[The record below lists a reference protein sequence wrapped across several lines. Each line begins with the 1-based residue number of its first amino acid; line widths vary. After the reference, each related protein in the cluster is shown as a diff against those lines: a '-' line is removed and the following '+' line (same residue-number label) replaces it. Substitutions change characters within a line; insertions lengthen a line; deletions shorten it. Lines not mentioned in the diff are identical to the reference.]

1 MEYRVEGTYLL
12 VLEKED
18 AHVCRTSTGTMGLPK
33 SLTRTQSLNAKYDRM
48 LGSTQSI
55 RTGKGSRKILAEVGT
70 QFRLSGEEKKERVQ
84 RDNAE
89 IYRKLG
95 IKMPAKGSGE
105 MGAGVGVMDRL
116 DRYRLG
122 NIPPPHGVRYFT
134 SLDLYSE
141 LTE

>member
-1 MEYRVEGTYLL
+1 MQSLL
-12 VLEKED
+12 PYNQG
-18 AHVCRTSTGTMGLPK
+18 AHTSRTSTGMMGLPK

-70 QFRLSGEEKKERVQ
+70 QFRLSGEEKKEKVQ

-95 IKMPAKGSGE
+95 IRMPAKGSRE
-105 MGAGVGVMDRL
+105 VESGVGVMERL
-116 DRYRLG
+116 ERYRLG
-122 NIPPPHGVRYFT
+122 NIPPPRGVRCFVPQ
-134 SLDLYSE
+134 
-141 LTE
+141 

>member
-1 MEYRVEGTYLL
+1 
-12 VLEKED
+12 
-18 AHVCRTSTGTMGLPK
+18 MGLPK

-55 RTGKGSRKILAEVGT
+55 RTGKGSRKILAEVGA
-70 QFRLSGEEKKERVQ
+70 QFRLSGEEKKEKVQ

-95 IKMPAKGSGE
+95 IKLPAKGSGE

-122 NIPPPHGVRYFT
+122 NIPPPHGVR
-134 SLDLYSE
+134 SLT
-141 LTE
+141 TESAFGADVIEYPSSRIG

>member
-1 MEYRVEGTYLL
+1 LL
-12 VLEKED
+12 LQEQKDV
-18 AHVCRTSTGTMGLPK
+18 HICRTSTGTMGLPK

-70 QFRLSGEEKKERVQ
+70 QFRLSGEEKKEKVQ

-95 IKMPAKGSGE
+95 IKMPAKGSRE
-105 MGAGVGVMDRL
+105 VDAGVGVMERL

-122 NIPPPHGVRYFT
+122 NIPPPHGVCHF
-134 SLDLYSE
+134 SS
-141 LTE
+141 